1 LCGRGREGQQLMRRS
16 LGGHEHP
23 SESRTLLDDVVPTY
37 DVASRHTIWV
47 AATPAHVYEVA
58 RHADLGRPW
67 LVRVLIGLRAAPAW
81 VAAAFRGQPARAA
94 SIDGQ
99 RLVGPAAFTVIAE
112 APGEE
117 FVLGIMGRFWT
128 PTGGVVTAGANRLR
142 RPPPAGLAQAIWN
155 FRVEPRGAGTELST
169 ETRVR
174 CGDGATRRQFARYW
188 RIIRLGSGLIRSSM
202 LRQIRTRAEQ
212 GAA

>member
-1 LCGRGREGQQLMRRS
+1 MRIS
-16 LGGHEHP
+16 LRGHEHP
-23 SESRTLLDDVVPTY
+23 PESRTLLDDLVPTY

-47 AATPAHVYEVA
+47 AAAPAQVYDVA
-58 RHADLGRPW
+58 RHANPGRPW
-67 LVRVLIGLRAAPAW
+67 LVRVLMGLRAAPAW
-81 VAAAFRGQPARAA
+81 VAAAFRGHPALAA
-94 SIDGQ
+94 STNGQ

-112 APGEE
+112 APGDE

-128 PTGGVVTAGANRLR
+128 PTGGVVTAGADRLL

-174 CGDGATRRQFARYW
+174 CGDAATRRQFARYW
-188 RIIRLGSGLIRSSM
+188 RIIRLGSGLIRGSM
-202 LRQIRTRAEQ
+202 LKQIRTRAEQ
-212 GAA
+212 RAA